1 MHLMMYLK
9 IKKHNKLFK
18 IIYNKKNIK
27 IYQNLDMSIHLIVI
41 KIIKKEKFMRTQ
53 KNLIKTS
60 LFNNKRLIK
69 CQINVLFKKRFLIHK
84 FSKIKIKNFKKTLLN
99 FQEY

>member
-18 IIYNKKNIK
+18 IIYNKNNIK